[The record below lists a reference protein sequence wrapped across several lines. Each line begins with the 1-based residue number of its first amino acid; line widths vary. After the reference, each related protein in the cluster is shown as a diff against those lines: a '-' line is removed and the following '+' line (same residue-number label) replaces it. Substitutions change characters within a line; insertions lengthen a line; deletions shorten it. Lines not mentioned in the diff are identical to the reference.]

1 MSNLLQPLGAES
13 SSHSGRGLGGPSSS
27 SAAAAL
33 GIPHEVRLKLAKRMR
48 QEQMRLYHERE
59 AGLEEAREF
68 RCKDGGFSEAQ
79 DGEEEEKEG
88 KKKKGRMVAFGSKE
102 LILDAAQKSDREEG
116 IHM

>member
-1 MSNLLQPLGAES
+1 MSNLLQPLSAES
-13 SSHSGRGLGGPSSS
+13 SSHSGRGLCGPSSS

-48 QEQMRLYHERE
+48 QEQLRLYQERE
-59 AGLEEAREF
+59 ARLEETREF
-68 RCKDGGFSEAQ
+68 RCKDGGGSSEAQ
-79 DGEEEEKEG
+79 DGGEESKM
-88 KKKKGRMVAFGSKE
+88 KKGRMVAFGSKE